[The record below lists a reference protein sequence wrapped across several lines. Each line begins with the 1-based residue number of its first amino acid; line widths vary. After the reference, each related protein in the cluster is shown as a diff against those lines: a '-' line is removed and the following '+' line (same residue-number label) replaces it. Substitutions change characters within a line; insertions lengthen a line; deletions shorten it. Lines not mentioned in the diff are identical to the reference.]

1 MTIEPQVVTS
11 WRSACVSLIRRHRR
25 KRGRREY
32 MDGERGRNH
41 ACSRKKG
48 DREKGC
54 SNLGSRQARDVVAH
68 ACAPSGVEPVNV
80 DVEACEP

>member
-1 MTIEPQVVTS
+1 M
-11 WRSACVSLIRRHRR
+11 SLIRRHRR

-32 MDGERGRNH
+32 IDSESGRNH
-41 ACSRKKG
+41 ASSRKKG
-48 DREKGC
+48 GREKGC

-80 DVEACEP
+80 VDVEACEP